1 MPHDPYTDVFSY
13 DEDNMVEDSNLA
25 QHLAHF
31 GINVA
36 LMTKVCVIIV
46 GGGVIVT
53 LVMTQTDQTMT
64 ELEIDMNMKIGE
76 WSVIQES
83 GKELELIYGPGY
95 TGMSNLGNR

>member
-46 GGGVIVT
+46 GGG
-53 LVMTQTDQTMT
+53 
-64 ELEIDMNMKIGE
+64 
-76 WSVIQES
+76 
-83 GKELELIYGPGY
+83 
-95 TGMSNLGNR
+95 

>member
-1 MPHDPYTDVFSY
+1 MIHIQKFQDVHSY
-13 DEDNMVEDSNLA
+13 DEDCLVEDPKLA
-25 QHLAHF
+25 EHLAHF

-36 LMTKVCVIIV
+36 LMTKVCCQY
-46 GGGVIVT
+46 GGWGIVT
-53 LVMTQTDQTMT
+53 YIVTQTDQTMT

-83 GKELELIYGPGY
+83 GKELELIYGSGY

>member
-1 MPHDPYTDVFSY
+1 MSHDLYTDVYSY
-13 DEDNMVEDSNLA
+13 DEDTMVEDPNLA

-31 GINVA
+31 GINIA

-46 GGGVIVT
+46 VGVIVT
-53 LVMTQTDQTMT
+53 HVMTQTDQTMT

-83 GKELELIYGPGY
+83 GKELELICGPGY